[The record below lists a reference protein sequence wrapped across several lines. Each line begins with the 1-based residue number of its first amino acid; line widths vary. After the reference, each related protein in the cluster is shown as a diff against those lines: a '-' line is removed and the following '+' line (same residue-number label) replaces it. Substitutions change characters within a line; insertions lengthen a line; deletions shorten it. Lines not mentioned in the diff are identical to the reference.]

1 MLSWITWYVFVR
13 SDHIP
18 DLEVSQPLAFSSGWN
33 VRSDGQNLVS
43 AQIFN
48 KLFTVLVFL
57 KYFYISVESIFSYN
71 IEIEMMC
78 VVPLQYSVTS
88 IDPGNRVISA
98 VSDEQEAKTEEILHC
113 SFLAIIGREEFKL
126 DNKNNIYYITI
137 LKVNYYFYIF

>member
-1 MLSWITWYVFVR
+1 MFYSKLFKISGRVHSEELNNAVVDNLVWYVFVR

-57 KYFYISVESIFSYN
+57 KYFYISVVESIF
-71 IEIEMMC
+71 C
-78 VVPLQYSVTS
+78 
-88 IDPGNRVISA
+88 
-98 VSDEQEAKTEEILHC
+98 
-113 SFLAIIGREEFKL
+113 
-126 DNKNNIYYITI
+126 
-137 LKVNYYFYIF
+137 

>member
-1 MLSWITWYVFVR
+1 MFLLSCFKAQIVYDDLTTPLHCDLIYVTRLSLRVKQTTKTHHNVLSYLKYQEECILKNLIMLSWITWYVFVR

-57 KYFYISVESIFSYN
+57 KYFYISVVESIF
-71 IEIEMMC
+71 C
-78 VVPLQYSVTS
+78 
-88 IDPGNRVISA
+88 
-98 VSDEQEAKTEEILHC
+98 
-113 SFLAIIGREEFKL
+113 
-126 DNKNNIYYITI
+126 
-137 LKVNYYFYIF
+137 